1 LALRQPTQEEEEP
14 MANKKAFALG
24 ACVLVAALSVVITSG
39 ATQPASARGC
49 DVKIR
54 SGRDIARKVE
64 AKPAGTTFCLTGRYR
79 LARPVSPRERQVF
92 RGPASIVGVKGND
105 TGFLVSQKGVRFYN
119 LVMSGFT
126 ERAIRCSNG
135 TQIIGGRYHHNGVNG
150 IGCGLGREGRGVLIS
165 GVEVDH
171 NGSQRYVFHSSAG
184 IKILGSPGSV
194 VRRSYVHDNIGNGIW
209 FDRDSGSS
217 RRDVVGR
224 NKVVRNSMRGI
235 FYEVSRGHA
244 VIRRNVVTG
253 NNTSLTLGAS
263 GIGVSSSKNV
273 KIWGNTVRDNRIW
286 AIRSNE
292 IDRGY
297 HLENVHIYDNVVK
310 GKLYGCHFSGVR
322 CYQNG

>member
-1 LALRQPTQEEEEP
+1 MAHTKALAL
-14 MANKKAFALG
+14 G
-24 ACVLVAALSVVITSG
+24 VCVLVAVLSVVIANG
-39 ATQPASARGC
+39 DGPPASARAC
-49 DVKIR
+49 IEIP
-54 SGRDIARKVE
+54 SGGDIARKVE
-64 AKPAGTTFCLTGRYR
+64 SKPAGTAFCLRGRYQ
-79 LARPVSPRERQVF
+79 LARPVSPREGQVF
-92 RGPASIVGVKGND
+92 RGPATIVGVKGND
-105 TGFLVSQKGVRFYN
+105 TGFLVSQRGVRFHD
-119 LVMSGFT
+119 LDMSGFT

-135 TQIIGGRYHHNGVNG
+135 TQVIGGRYHHNGVNG
-150 IGCGLGREGRGVLIS
+150 IGCGLDREGRGVLIS

-171 NGSQRYVFHSSAG
+171 NGSERYVFHSSAG

-194 VRRSYVHDNIGNGIW
+194 VSHSYIHDNTGNGVW

-217 RRDVVGR
+217 LRDVVGR
-224 NKVVRNSMRGI
+224 NRVVGNSMRGI
-235 FYEVSRGHA
+235 FYEVSRGQA
-244 VIRRNVVTG
+244 VIRRNVVAR

-297 HLENVHIYDNVVK
+297 DLENVHIYDNAVQ

-322 CYQNG
+322 CYEHE